1 MKRPNT
7 LKLALFLSF
16 LSTLGPLSLDTY
28 LPSLPDIGLSLEA
41 SALQVQLTISSY
53 LFGSGIGAIIYGPV
67 SDHLGH
73 RPVLLRA
80 LVLYGIMTTAC
91 AVAPSI
97 VAFITLRFVQG
108 IAVAGAMALARAMVR
123 DISSGV
129 RAGRELS
136 LVASITGFV
145 PVIAPVIG
153 GALQIWFGWRANFV
167 ALLLFAVV
175 IGSIAGLSSPGDIAS
190 SDQDAFF
197 IYRRG
202 GGVSFGGTSSRLFLA
217 PRHFDS
223 RYCRN
228 IRRLS
233 GASFVM
239 QSTLYGLSPVAFGAS
254 LAISSAGYV
263 LGTRIAAQAMMRS
276 AWIS

>member
-1 MKRPNT
+1 MKRPNIT

-108 IAVAGAMALARAMVR
+108 ILPGRAHEEAPCSHLTSAGAGRGVLSSLPDLLGADPLLAIALPQRQLEGPMGRRRLETFVVCATAVADHG
-123 DISSGV
+123 
-129 RAGRELS
+129 
-136 LVASITGFV
+136 
-145 PVIAPVIG
+145 IAD
-153 GALQIWFGWRANFV
+153 R
-167 ALLLFAVV
+167 
-175 IGSIAGLSSPGDIAS
+175 
-190 SDQDAFF
+190 
-197 IYRRG
+197 
-202 GGVSFGGTSSRLFLA
+202 
-217 PRHFDS
+217 
-223 RYCRN
+223 
-228 IRRLS
+228 
-233 GASFVM
+233 
-239 QSTLYGLSPVAFGAS
+239 
-254 LAISSAGYV
+254 
-263 LGTRIAAQAMMRS
+263 
-276 AWIS
+276 